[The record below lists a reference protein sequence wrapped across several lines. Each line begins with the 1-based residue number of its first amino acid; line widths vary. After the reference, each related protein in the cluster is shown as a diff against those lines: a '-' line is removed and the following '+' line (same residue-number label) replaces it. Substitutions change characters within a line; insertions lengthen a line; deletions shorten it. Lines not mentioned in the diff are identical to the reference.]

1 MDPYGHSV
9 RDLARLAGV
18 TERSVRRWKVA
29 GRVPEPYSTRVSLL
43 LTADLGA
50 LSEAWGG
57 WSIQRGELVSPE
69 GLRLLPQHLR
79 ALPLHLEALHAH
91 RQARQR
97 FAHQRHTAAELTNAA
112 AQLLVSFAAARKA
125 MSAAEHLL
133 RQTNGKKTAVS
144 LVPPARSAIEV
155 HAR

>member
-29 GRVPEPYSTRVSLL
+29 GRVPEPYSTRVALL

-50 LSEAWGG
+50 LSQAWKG
-57 WSIQRGELVSPE
+57 WSIQKGELLSPE

-79 ALPLHLEALHAH
+79 ALPLQREALRAH
-91 RQARQR
+91 RQARHR
-97 FAHQRHTAAELTNAA
+97 FANERHTAAELSHAA
-112 AQLLVSFAAARKA
+112 AQLLASFAAAQNAISTAERLLQQA
-125 MSAAEHLL
+125 VGMQTGVGLLPPAPSAAEGSS
-133 RQTNGKKTAVS
+133 R
-144 LVPPARSAIEV
+144 
-155 HAR
+155 